1 MTFQLSENTICA
13 IATPSGIGAISIIR
27 VSGKKSFQICEKI
40 FIPKSKKIDFSNLN
54 PFSIIYGN
62 IIFENE
68 IIDEV
73 LVSVFKSPN
82 SYTGEDCI
90 EISCHGS
97 IYLQHKILEI
107 LIKSGAVLAQPGEFT
122 MRAFF
127 NGKMDLSQAEAVAD
141 LISSASQSSHR
152 VAINQLRGGFSN
164 DIKKLRTE
172 LLDFASLIELELDF
186 SEEDVEFADR
196 KKLKCLIESIKN
208 EVNKLINSYKLGN
221 VIKKG
226 IPVAI
231 IGKPNV
237 GKSTLLNAILNED
250 KAIVSEIPG
259 TTRDSIEDTFVINGV
274 IFRFIDTAGLRDSED
289 EIEQIGISR
298 TYDNI
303 KKASIILYVVDISET
318 CVEEINTNI
327 NDLQKIIGDETKKI
341 ILVANK
347 IDKLVDVPKGGKQ
360 LFEWETVFVSAK
372 RNENV
377 QILSDVIYKSVDL
390 NIGNDETIVTNIRHY
405 EALLNSYD
413 SIVNIVKGL
422 ENGISG
428 DLLAMD
434 IRQALHYLGEITGQV
449 TVDEILGNI
458 FSKFCIGK

>member
-97 IYLQHKILEI
+97 IYIQHKILEI

-327 NDLQKIIGDETKKI
+327 NDLQKIIGDESKKI

>member
-1 MTFQLSENTICA
+1 MFNLSEETICA

-27 VSGKKSFQICEKI
+27 ISGKKSFQICEKI
-40 FIPKSKKIDFSNLN
+40 FLPKSKSINFSNLK

-62 IIFENE
+62 IIFDNE

-73 LVSVFKSPN
+73 LVSVFKAPN
-82 SYTGEDCI
+82 SYTGENCI

-97 IYLQHKILEI
+97 IYIQHKILEI
-107 LIKSGAVLAQPGEFT
+107 LLKSGAVLAQPGEFT

-164 DIKKLRTE
+164 DIKKLRAE
-172 LLDFASLIELELDF
+172 LIDFASLIELELDF

-196 KKLKCLIESIKN
+196 KKLNILIENIKN

-274 IFRFIDTAGLRDSED
+274 IFRFIDTAGLRESED

-298 TYDNI
+298 TYENI
-303 KKASIILYVVDISET
+303 KKASIILYVVDIAET
-318 CVEEINTNI
+318 SIDEINNNI
-327 NDLQKIIGDETKKI
+327 NDLQKVIGDDSKKI

-372 RNENV
+372 RNENI
-377 QILSDVIYKSVDL
+377 QLLSDIIHKSVDL
-390 NIGNDETIVTNIRHY
+390 KVGNDETVVTNIRHY
-405 EALLNSYD
+405 EALLNAYD
-413 SIVNIVKGL
+413 SIKNIVQGL

-449 TVDEILGNI
+449 TVEEVLGNI

>member
-1 MTFQLSENTICA
+1 MTFQLSEDTICA
-13 IATPSGIGAISIIR
+13 IATPSGIGAISVIR

-40 FIPKSKKIDFSNLN
+40 FFPKSKKIDFSNLKA
-54 PFSIIYGN
+54 FSIIYGN

-73 LVSVFKSPN
+73 LVSVFKAPN
-82 SYTGEDCI
+82 SYTGEDSI

-97 IYLQHKILEI
+97 IYIQHKILEI
-107 LIKSGAVLAQPGEFT
+107 LIKSGATLAQPGEFT

-152 VAINQLRGGFSN
+152 VAINQFRGGFSN

-196 KKLKCLIESIKN
+196 KKLNILIESIKN

-274 IFRFIDTAGLRDSED
+274 IFRFIDTAGLRESED

-318 CVEEINTNI
+318 TVDEINTNI
-327 NDLQKIIGDETKKI
+327 KDLQKVIGDESKKI

-377 QILSDVIYKSVDL
+377 QLLSDVIYKAVDL

-413 SIVNIVKGL
+413 SIINIVNGL

-449 TVDEILGNI
+449 SVDEILGNI

>member
-1 MTFQLSENTICA
+1 MTFNLSEETICA

-27 VSGKKSFQICEKI
+27 ISGKKTFQIIERI
-40 FIPKSKKIDFSNLN
+40 FKPRSKKIIFSDLK
-54 PFSIIYGN
+54 PFSIIYGHL
-62 IIFENE
+62 IFENE

-73 LVSVFKSPN
+73 LVSVFKTPN
-82 SYTGEDCI
+82 SYTGENCI

-97 IYLQHKILEI
+97 IYIQHKILEI
-107 LIKSGAVLAQPGEFT
+107 LIKCGAVLAKPGEFT

-127 NGKMDLSQAEAVAD
+127 NGKLDLSQAEAVAD
-141 LISSASQSSHR
+141 LISSSSQSAHK

-196 KKLKCLIESIKN
+196 KKLNILIENIKN

-221 VIKKG
+221 VIKTG

-231 IGKPNV
+231 IGKTNV
-237 GKSTLLNAILNED
+237 GKSTLLNAIINED

-298 TYDNI
+298 TYENI
-303 KKASIILYVVDISET
+303 KKASIILYVVDIAET
-318 CVEEINTNI
+318 TVDEINNNI
-327 NDLQKIIGDETKKI
+327 KDLKNIIADESKKI

-360 LFEWETVFVSAK
+360 LFEMETVFVSAK
-372 RNENV
+372 RKENIHLLSEV
-377 QILSDVIYKSVDL
+377 ILKAVNL
-390 NIGNDETIVTNIRHY
+390 NVGNDETIVTNIRHY
-405 EALLNSYD
+405 EALLNASD
-413 SIVNIVKGL
+413 SILNIVKGV

-428 DLLAMD
+428 DLLSID
-434 IRQALHYLGEITGQV
+434 IHQTLYYLGEITGQV
-449 TVDEILGNI
+449 TVDEILENI

>member
-1 MTFQLSENTICA
+1 MTFNLSEDSICA

-27 VSGKKSFQICEKI
+27 ISGKKSFQILKKI
-40 FIPKSKKIDFSNLN
+40 FKPKSKKINFSDLK
-54 PFSIIYGN
+54 PFSIIYGH

-73 LVSVFKSPN
+73 LVSVFKAPN
-82 SYTGEDCI
+82 SYTGENCI

-97 IYLQHKILEI
+97 IYIQHKILEI
-107 LIKSGAVLAQPGEFT
+107 LIKSGAILAKPGEFT

-127 NGKMDLSQAEAVAD
+127 NCKMDLSQAEAVAD
-141 LISSASQSSHR
+141 LISSSSQSSHR

-196 KKLKCLIESIKN
+196 KKLNTLIENIKY

-231 IGKPNV
+231 IGKTNV

-298 TYDNI
+298 TYENI

-327 NDLQKIIGDETKKI
+327 NDLKKVIADDSKKI

-377 QILSDVIYKSVDL
+377 QLLSEVIYKSVDL
-390 NIGNDETIVTNIRHY
+390 KVGNDETIVTNIRHY
-405 EALLNSYD
+405 EALLNASD
-413 SIVNIVKGL
+413 SIKNIVQGL

-449 TVDEILGNI
+449 TVEEVLGNI

>member
-1 MTFQLSENTICA
+1 MMFNLSEETICA

-27 VSGKKSFQICEKI
+27 ISGKKSFQICEKI
-40 FIPKSKKIDFSNLN
+40 FLPKSKSINFSNLK

-62 IIFENE
+62 IIFDNE

-73 LVSVFKSPN
+73 LVSVFKAPN
-82 SYTGEDCI
+82 SYTGENCI

-97 IYLQHKILEI
+97 IYIQHKILEI
-107 LIKSGAVLAQPGEFT
+107 LLKSGAVLAQPGEFT

-164 DIKKLRTE
+164 DIKKLRAE
-172 LLDFASLIELELDF
+172 LIDFASLIELELDF

-196 KKLKCLIESIKN
+196 KKLNTLIENIKN

-298 TYDNI
+298 TYENI
-303 KKASIILYVVDISET
+303 KKASIILYVVDIAET

-327 NDLQKIIGDETKKI
+327 NDLQKIIGDDTKKI

-377 QILSDVIYKSVDL
+377 QFLSEVIYKAVDL
-390 NIGNDETIVTNIRHY
+390 KIGNDETVVTNIRHY
-405 EALLNSYD
+405 EALLNAYD
-413 SIVNIVKGL
+413 SILNIVQGL
-422 ENGISG
+422 EKGISG

-449 TVDEILGNI
+449 TVEEVLGNI

>member
-1 MTFQLSENTICA
+1 MFNLSEETICA

-27 VSGKKSFQICEKI
+27 ISGKKSFQICEKI
-40 FIPKSKKIDFSNLN
+40 FLPKSKSINFSNLK

-62 IIFENE
+62 IIFDNE

-73 LVSVFKSPN
+73 LVSVFKAPN
-82 SYTGEDCI
+82 SYTGENCI

-97 IYLQHKILEI
+97 IYIQHKILEI
-107 LIKSGAVLAQPGEFT
+107 LLKSGAVLAQPGEFT

-164 DIKKLRTE
+164 DIKKLRAE
-172 LLDFASLIELELDF
+172 LIDFASLIELELDF

-196 KKLKCLIESIKN
+196 KKLNTLIENIKN

-298 TYDNI
+298 TYENI
-303 KKASIILYVVDISET
+303 KKASIILYVVDIAET

-327 NDLQKIIGDETKKI
+327 NDLQKIIGDDTKKI

-377 QILSDVIYKSVDL
+377 QFLSEVIYKAVDL
-390 NIGNDETIVTNIRHY
+390 KIGNDETVVTNIRHY
-405 EALLNSYD
+405 EALLNAYD
-413 SIVNIVKGL
+413 SILNIVQGL
-422 ENGISG
+422 EKGISG

-449 TVDEILGNI
+449 TVEEVLGNI